1 VTRQTVQKTCE
12 TGGGDSGGGGDVVVV
27 VVVEV
32 VVVGE
37 LVNQLARWLVVVVST
52 LNGTRLLLIARSR
65 LRRDTTPVVLPRLQQ
80 ACKEAVRERPSC
92 HRQPRKWM
100 MNETRNESKQ
110 SIVMSMWQAQR
121 SESPWL
127 TP

>member
-1 VTRQTVQKTCE
+1 MTVVVVVI
-12 TGGGDSGGGGDVVVV
+12 VVVV

-65 LRRDTTPVVLPRLQQ
+65 LRRDTTPVVLPPAAASL
-80 ACKEAVRERPSC
+80 
-92 HRQPRKWM
+92 
-100 MNETRNESKQ
+100 
-110 SIVMSMWQAQR
+110 QR
-121 SESPWL
+121 SCS
-127 TP
+127 